1 MKENVIKLHDK
12 KFKVMIPAAK
22 IEEAVAAVAA
32 KINEDYREK
41 RNPLFL
47 GVLNGSFMFMSD
59 LLKKIDFNC
68 EISFV
73 KLSSYCGTSSSGDVK
88 CLIGLGNNIEGRDV
102 IIVEDIGY
110 GRQHRTHGRGVEDEE
125 ARQYPRVYAFL
136 QTESIPAPDSDRLS
150 GHAHRQRVYRG
161 IRAGLRPV
169 GPELQGCLRGDRIV
183 R

>member
-88 CLIGLGNNIEGRDV
+88 CLIGPVSYTHLGGRV
-102 IIVEDIGY
+102 RCGA
-110 GRQHRTHGRGVEDEE
+110 EE
-125 ARQYPRVYAFL
+125 
-136 QTESIPAPDSDRLS
+136 QTFD
-150 GHAHRQRVYRG
+150 
-161 IRAGLRPV
+161 RAGGDCYGPPDGGSEKSARPFRNA
-169 GPELQGCLRGDRIV
+169 GGCLVGGCGR
-183 R
+183 

>member
-47 GVLNGSFMFMSD
+47 GVLNGSFMFTSD

-73 KLSSYCGTSSSGDVK
+73 KLSSYSPVRHQAFPECQRNRRYCS
-88 CLIGLGNNIEGRDV
+88 LGV
-102 IIVEDIGY
+102 C
-110 GRQHRTHGRGVEDEE
+110 
-125 ARQYPRVYAFL
+125 
-136 QTESIPAPDSDRLS
+136 QT
-150 GHAHRQRVYRG
+150 
-161 IRAGLRPV
+161 
-169 GPELQGCLRGDRIV
+169 PETIS
-183 R
+183 

>member
-102 IIVEDIGY
+102 IIVEDIVDTGASIE
-110 GRQHRTHGRGVEDEE
+110 HMVEELKTKKP
-125 ARQYPRVYAFL
+125 ASIL

>member
-47 GVLNGSFMFMSD
+47 GVLNGSRPAEEDRFQLRNIVRETLFVLRYLLVGGCQVSD
-59 LLKKIDFNC
+59 RT
-68 EISFV
+68 
-73 KLSSYCGTSSSGDVK
+73 GQQHRRP
-88 CLIGLGNNIEGRDV
+88 GRDYRRGHC
-102 IIVEDIGY
+102 GY

>member
-73 KLSSYCGTSSSGDVK
+73 KLSSYCGTPRRGWSSV
-88 CLIGLGNNIEGRDV
+88 
-102 IIVEDIGY
+102 
-110 GRQHRTHGRGVEDEE
+110 
-125 ARQYPRVYAFL
+125 
-136 QTESIPAPDSDRLS
+136 
-150 GHAHRQRVYRG
+150 
-161 IRAGLRPV
+161 
-169 GPELQGCLRGDRIV
+169 
-183 R
+183 